1 MSKSSDT
8 KKEKTILSNALLT
21 DITSSIFEKLYTLNE
36 KVQIDTKNIAGIL
49 KIHQDKQDALARI
62 VELQDEYL
70 NININQYKRDIHVLR
85 ARVSLLEGR
94 VKSLPSEQISSSKP
108 TSESKENLFAPS
120 KDVERASNQ

>member
-108 TSESKENLFAPS
+108 TSESKENPFAPS